1 MSVNWESLKAEV
13 RIENNDVNAALLTQT
28 DLFIKYA
35 SQITSA
41 ETKLQ
46 QAKFNL
52 ERVEG
57 IRKESIRRD
66 FNTRGDKITE
76 ARLNDLVTQ
85 DSEYRGALEDYLTAA
100 STNMEF
106 KLLLQAI
113 VMRKDMLIS
122 LSANQRTEAQVGIQQ
137 TFDPNQQLSKG
148 LENLKNRMTRN
159 DD

>member
-1 MSVNWESLKAEV
+1 MSVNWEALKAEV

-66 FNTRGDKITE
+66 FSTRGDKITE

-85 DSEYRGALEDYLTAA
+85 DTEYRGALDDFRCVGYRVSAHA
-100 STNMEF
+100 SFITHEGTQIN
-106 KLLLQAI
+106 
-113 VMRKDMLIS
+113 
-122 LSANQRTEAQVGIQQ
+122 T
-137 TFDPNQQLSKG
+137 
-148 LENLKNRMTRN
+148 
-159 DD
+159 

>member
-1 MSVNWESLKAEV
+1 MSVNWETLKAEV

-28 DLFIKYA
+28 DLFIKY
-35 SQITSA
+35 SYDITQSEA
-41 ETKLQ
+41 KAQ

-57 IRKESIRRD
+57 IRKESLRRD
-66 FNTRGDKITE
+66 FATRGDKVTE
-76 ARLNDLVTQ
+76 SRLNDLVPQ
-85 DSEYRGALEDYLTAA
+85 DPEYRGALDDYLKATAQA
-100 STNMEF
+100 AEY
-106 KLLLQAI
+106 KLLMQAI

-137 TFDPNQQLSKG
+137 TFDPNTQLTRG
-148 LENLKNRMTRN
+148 LENLKQRMSRN